1 MCKGEM
7 AQLDSCLIAPMA
19 LLVNHFVGEMVNQ
32 TFSNDIT
39 DFQNSK
45 YHGLSEIRNDI
56 SIILLKVNTKILL
69 LASLVWTT
77 ADLLWYF
84 PTL

>member
-7 AQLDSCLIAPMA
+7 AQLDSCLIAPMV

-39 DFQNSK
+39 DFLKSEMTSDMRFVKNFTLPNFQAKNFTPLYSPNFNSF
-45 YHGLSEIRNDI
+45 GDE
-56 SIILLKVNTKILL
+56 NTKNK
-69 LASLVWTT
+69 
-77 ADLLWYF
+77 
-84 PTL
+84 

>member
-7 AQLDSCLIAPMA
+7 AQLDSCLIAPMV

-39 DFQNSK
+39 DFLKSEMTSDMRFVKNFTLPDFPSKDFTPLISLNFNS
-45 YHGLSEIRNDI
+45 LND
-56 SIILLKVNTKILL
+56 KNTKK
-69 LASLVWTT
+69 
-77 ADLLWYF
+77 
-84 PTL
+84 

>member
-7 AQLDSCLIAPMA
+7 AQLDSCLIAPMV

-39 DFQNSK
+39 DF
-45 YHGLSEIRNDI
+45 
-56 SIILLKVNTKILL
+56 LK
-69 LASLVWTT
+69 
-77 ADLLWYF
+77 
-84 PTL
+84 